1 MIYSNSLN
9 SNEKISNKLKEQLY
23 KIYNDKKIM
32 KYFKEID
39 KLEKKNIESK
49 PVDNPVWPGRRAC
62 GGFAGPDLVHSLCR
76 DCPRQ
81 PHHLV

>member
-9 SNEKISNKLKEQLY
+9 SNEEISNKLKEQLY

-39 KLEKKNIESK
+39 KLEKINIEY
-49 PVDNPVWPGRRAC
+49 
-62 GGFAGPDLVHSLCR
+62 
-76 DCPRQ
+76 
-81 PHHLV
+81 